1 MAKTSITPKKESVK
15 AVPVDKATIE
25 NEKLKNE
32 LKEMKKMIEALS
44 KVEKKE
50 SYINNINGIDPKYRV
65 KITSLY
71 HGGLNLRGLNKD
83 IRFEKFGQQRSVY
96 FEDVEAF
103 YSNNLSFL
111 EKGFLFIH
119 DEKVIQF
126 LYLEK
131 EYEKIIPIDTLKN
144 IFKLESEDIK
154 DLYDSTTETLQNTI
168 VDTFA
173 KWISE
178 NDPTYLDKNRI
189 EAINKISGRDVV
201 KIAEAI
207 KAYNKE

>member
-1 MAKTSITPKKESVK
+1 MAKAKAMAKPKTES
-15 AVPVDKATIE
+15 VDKATVE
-25 NEKLKNE
+25 NEKLKSELKE
-32 LKEMKKMIEALS
+32 LKEMIKNLT
-44 KVEKKE
+44 KVEKNE
-50 SYINNINGIDPKYRV
+50 SYVDSIAGIDPKYRV

-71 HGGLNLRGLNKD
+71 HGGLNLKGLNKD

-96 FEDVEAF
+96 FEDVESF

-119 DEKVIQF
+119 DEKVIEF

-144 IFKLESEDIK
+144 IFTLNSDEIK
-154 DLYDSTTETLQNTI
+154 NLYDNTTKTLQNTI

-189 EAINKISGRDVV
+189 ELINKISGRDVV